1 MAKERDKIDSFRYSS
16 WYINILSLII
26 SIILFFIINAFSSH
40 FDFQSQNAVLK
51 AGFTVN
57 LENQSDIE
65 NIYSNQEVSIKERK
79 QWYLEIPC
87 INLSASIEE
96 GTTKEVMDKFI
107 GHFEES
113 KKWVGNVCLAAHNRG
128 YENNYFSDIKT
139 LKEGDKI
146 IYYYKEASR
155 EYLVEKNYIIQDT
168 DLSCLEDTEDNRITL
183 ITCVENEP
191 NYRRCVQ
198 AIENK

>member
-1 MAKERDKIDSFRYSS
+1 MVLF
-16 WYINILSLII
+16 LII
-26 SIILFFIINAFSSH
+26 NVFSSH
-40 FDFQSQNAVLK
+40 FDFPSKNAVLK

-57 LENQSDIE
+57 PENQDNIE
-65 NIYSNQEVSIKERK
+65 MIHSIQEKDTKEK
-79 QWYLEIPC
+79 KKNDWHLEIPC

-113 KKWVGNVCLAAHNRG
+113 KMWIGNVCLAAHNRG
-128 YENNYFSDIKT
+128 YENNYFSEVKT

-146 IYYYKEASR
+146 IYYYQGSSR
-155 EYLVEKNYIIQDT
+155 EYLVEKNFIIQDT
-168 DLSCLEDTEDNRITL
+168 DMTCLEDTEENTITL

-191 NYRRCVQ
+191 SYRRCIKAV
-198 AIENK
+198 ENK